1 MRKILAAATILL
13 AAGAPIALLAQHD
26 HAAHAGK
33 ASDRAASDQALAAAV
48 AAEWR
53 GEDKARDQFRHP
65 AETLRFFRIEPGM
78 SVLDY
83 APGTWYAKILLPYL
97 GAQGTYVGAVRTLP
111 FATPQQQEGQRTFPV
126 TYPQQMAN
134 LVAQAGVT
142 GTAQVKAINTTAVPA
157 EMAGTLDRVLVF
169 RMMHNIQR
177 WGVAHD
183 ELKNFRMLLKDD
195 GLLGIV
201 QHRAKP
207 DAPYSYA
214 DGNNGYLREED
225 LIKLIEAHGFE
236 LIDRSE
242 VNANPKDPAN
252 HVGGV
257 WQIPP
262 SWASRDETLKA
273 IGESDRMTLLF
284 RKRP

>member
-1 MRKILAAATILL
+1 MRKILTAAALL
-13 AAGAPIALLAQHD
+13 ALGTPLALLAQHQ
-26 HAAHAGK
+26 HH
-33 ASDRAASDQALAAAV
+33 AASDQSANAQALAAAV
-48 AAEWR
+48 AADWR

-65 AETLRFFRIEPGM
+65 AETIRFFRIEPGM

-83 APGTWYAKILLPYL
+83 SPGTWYAKILLPYL
-97 GAQGTYVGAVRTLP
+97 GPDGAYIGATRTLP
-111 FATPQQQEGQRTFPV
+111 FATPRQQEAQQAFPEA
-126 TYPQQMAN
+126 YPQQMAQ

-142 GTAQVKAINTTAVPA
+142 GTAHVGAINTTAVPP

-177 WGVAHD
+177 WGVAHA
-183 ELKNFRMLLKDD
+183 ELTNFRTLLKDD

-214 DGNNGYLREED
+214 DGNNGYLREAD
-225 LIKLIEAHGFE
+225 LIKLVEAHGFE
-236 LIDRSE
+236 LVDRSE
-242 VNANPKDPAN
+242 INTNPKDPAN

-262 SWASRDETLKA
+262 SWASRDEALKA

>member
-1 MRKILAAATILL
+1 MRRILVTAAALAAFGTPLT
-13 AAGAPIALLAQHD
+13 LLAQHD
-26 HAAHAGK
+26 PSHHAGQ
-33 ASDRAASDQALAAAV
+33 SASDQALAAAV

-65 AETLRFFRIEPGM
+65 AETIRFFRIEPGM
-78 SVLDY
+78 SVADY

-97 GAQGTYVGAVRTLP
+97 GTQGTYVGMTRTIAASSP
-111 FATPQQQEGQRTFPV
+111 RQQEAAMAFPQA
-126 TYPQQMAN
+126 YPQQVAQ
-134 LVAQAGVT
+134 LVAQAGVQN
-142 GTAQVKAINTTAVPA
+142 TAEVKAINTIAVPP

-169 RMMHNIQR
+169 RMMHNLHR
-177 WGVAHD
+177 WGVVYE
-183 ELKNFRMLLKDD
+183 ELKNFRTLLKDD

-225 LIKLIEAHGFE
+225 LIKLVEAHGFE

-252 HVGGV
+252 HDGGV

-262 SWASRDETLKA
+262 SWASRDEALKA